1 MAGRTFQPDA
11 LTALGTKIFAALGA
25 PEDIARMVAGSLV
38 DANLTGHDSHG
49 VLRIPQ
55 YAQRI
60 REGLVRPSVRPR
72 VVEGRHAIGMVSGE
86 WGFGQ
91 LAGRMA
97 TDEAVRRAREFGVGA
112 VGVVRCNHLGRM
124 GEYMERAADQG
135 CAAFVWVGG
144 LGQRAAVPHG
154 GKRPTLGTNPIAV
167 GFPVEGEPPV
177 VVDFATTAVA
187 AGKIMVARAAHKPLP
202 PGCIVDR
209 EGNPTT
215 NVEDYYAGGAL
226 LPAAAHK
233 GFGLSVAAELLGQ
246 ALTGSDA
253 INDAPGKEPVHNHS
267 GALFMAIDPGA
278 MRPADDAKAQAR
290 RIVDRIRGIPP
301 ASGVDRVRTPGQP
314 ETESRLE
321 RSAAGFEVPD
331 DTWRAIVECAR
342 AVGLRDEDLPLPAD
356 KPPATMKP

>member
-25 PEDIARMVAGSLV
+25 PEDIARIVAGSLV

-60 REGLVRPSVRPR
+60 RDGLVRPAVRPK
-72 VVEGRHAIGMVSGE
+72 VIEGRHAVGMVSGE

-97 TDEAVRRAREFGVGA
+97 TDEAVRRAGEFGVGA
-112 VGVVRCNHLGRM
+112 VGVVRCNHFGRM

-135 CAAFVWVGG
+135 AVAFVWVGG

-154 GKRPTLGTNPIAV
+154 GSRPTLGTNPIAV
-167 GFPVEGEPPV
+167 GFPVEGEHPFV
-177 VVDFATTAVA
+177 MDFATTAVA
-187 AGKIMVARAAHKPLP
+187 AGKIMVARARHLPLP
-202 PGCIVDR
+202 PGCIVDKD
-209 EGNPTT
+209 GTPTT

-246 ALTGSDA
+246 ALTGADA
-253 INDAPGKEPVHNHS
+253 IHDAPAPGKEPVHRNS
-267 GALFMAIDPGA
+267 GALFMAIDPDT
-278 MRPADDAKAQAR
+278 MRPAGEAKAQAR
-290 RIVDRIRGIPP
+290 RIVDRIRGVPP

-314 ETESRLE
+314 EVESRSA
-321 RSAAGFEVPD
+321 RSAGFELPD

-342 AVGLRDEDLPLPAD
+342 SVGLRDEDLPVPA
-356 KPPATMKP
+356 AV